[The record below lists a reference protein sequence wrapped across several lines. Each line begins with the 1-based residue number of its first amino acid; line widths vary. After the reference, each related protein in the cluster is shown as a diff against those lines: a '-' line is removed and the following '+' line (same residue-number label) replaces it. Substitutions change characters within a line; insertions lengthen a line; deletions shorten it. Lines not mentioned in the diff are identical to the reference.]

1 MPALTTRK
9 EARERLL
16 KLFEES
22 LARIIPDDESVP
34 LKGQTFRDFEDQV
47 DAVRKTMLP
56 AILEERTALERTAT
70 VENAGHCPSCGS
82 DRVYLEK
89 ESRKTEIISPHG
101 PVVVTL
107 QRARCRCC
115 DRSFS
120 PSGASIGPAGG
131 SATDASRR
139 RTTGTGGGDPAV

>member
-22 LARIIPDDESVP
+22 LARMIPDEETLP

-47 DAVRKTMLP
+47 EAVRQAILP
-56 AILEERTALERTAT
+56 ALLEERAALEPTAA
-70 VENAGHCPSCGS
+70 VESAGYCPSCGS

-101 PVVVTL
+101 PVIVTL

-120 PSGASIGPAGG
+120 PSGTGVGPAGRG
-131 SATDASRR
+131 AADATGR
-139 RTTGTGGGDPAV
+139 RTTGARSGDPAI

>member
-9 EARERLL
+9 DARERLL

-22 LARIIPDDESVP
+22 LARIIPPEETEA
-34 LKGQTFRDFEDQV
+34 LRGQTFRDFEDQV
-47 DAVRKTMLP
+47 EAVRQAILP
-56 AILEERTALERTAT
+56 AILEERTALEPTAT
-70 VENAGHCPSCGS
+70 VADAGHCPHCQS

-89 ESRKTEIISPHG
+89 ESTKTEVISPHG
-101 PVVVTL
+101 PVIVIL

-120 PSGASIGPAGG
+120 PSGALVGVAGRGAVDTQGSRTAGTGSGGPA
-131 SATDASRR
+131 
-139 RTTGTGGGDPAV
+139 V